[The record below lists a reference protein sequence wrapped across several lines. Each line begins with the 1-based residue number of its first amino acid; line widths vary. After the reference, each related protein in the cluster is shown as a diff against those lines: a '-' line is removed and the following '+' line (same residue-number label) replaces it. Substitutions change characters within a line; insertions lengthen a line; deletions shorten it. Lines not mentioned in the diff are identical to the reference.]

1 MNYIIEHKEYSG
13 LFWDSILG
21 FFDVIEYADTYK
33 NLEDANT
40 ELIRTNGQGFVR
52 ALEDG
57 EMEGAE

>member
-13 LFWDSILG
+13 LFWDSIKAD
-21 FFDVIEYADTYK
+21 FDVIEYADTFE
-33 NLEDANT
+33 NLEDANA

-57 EMEGAE
+57 EMEVAE

>member
-21 FFDVIEYADTYK
+21 IFDVIEYADTYK
-33 NLEDANT
+33 NLEDANA

-57 EMEGAE
+57 EMKTEQ